1 MSLNTRISRSHWFA
15 SISLAVLGIIF
26 LTNWPNYYYTILG
39 GPPTTLYYA
48 IAGIMALVLI
58 FIRPSALNPLL
69 NESLFY
75 WFVVYAI
82 TGLLWLVLI
91 DDGYLDPENRG
102 WRVRFLMM
110 LLFAVSLVLASA
122 TDLHRLVWIWFGCAL
137 FAAICFWVDFLKPAF
152 FVSFDNELS
161 NPGRAS
167 GWFLNA
173 NMAGNALILMC
184 IAAMPFVPMRIR
196 VLLTMIMLIGVFP
209 TFSRSS
215 ILLAILVTAVWLW
228 RGQFNKKTFIALL
241 IVMPL
246 CAAISS
252 ELFMRGIDS
261 SDINYENV
269 IERLGFFKNMG
280 TADDDSANE
289 RRYVAELGWQKFT
302 EKPLFGFGAGKM
314 DAGSRTWSYL
324 QSTHNMYL
332 MLVLEQGLFGGILY
346 LSFIS
351 IIYIRGVR
359 LYRRGLSHQECDIGV
374 ALILIAIYFA
384 YLGFFSHTMLSE
396 AVGIITLAALLA
408 EERKAIERTQA
419 ALFEE

>member
-15 SISLAVLGIIF
+15 SISLAALGIIF
-26 LTNWPNYYYTILG
+26 LTNWPNYYFTILG

-48 IAGIMALVLI
+48 IAGIMASVLI

-69 NESLFY
+69 NEPLFY

-102 WRVRFLMM
+102 WRLRFLMM

-122 TDLHRLVWIWFGCAL
+122 TDLRRLVWIWFCCAL
-137 FAAICFWVDFLKPAF
+137 FAAICFWVDYLKPGF
-152 FVSFDNELS
+152 FVPFDDELS

-184 IAAMPFVPMRIR
+184 IAAMPFVPIRMR
-196 VLLTMIMLIGVFP
+196 VPLTMIMLIGVFP

-215 ILLAILVTAVWLW
+215 FLLAILVTAVWIW
-228 RGQFNKKTFIALL
+228 RGQFNKKTLIALL
-241 IVMPL
+241 IAIPL
-246 CAAISS
+246 GVAISS
-252 ELFMRGIDS
+252 ALFMKGIDS
-261 SDINYENV
+261 SDINSENV
-269 IERLGFFKNMG
+269 IGRLGFFTDMG
-280 TADDDSANE
+280 EASDDSANE
-289 RRYVAELGWQKFT
+289 RRYVAKLGWEKFT
-302 EKPLFGFGAGKM
+302 EEPLLGFGAGKV
-314 DAGSRTWSYL
+314 DEHSKVWGYP

-332 MLVLEQGLFGGILY
+332 MLLLEQGVFGGILY
-346 LSFIS
+346 LSFIG

-359 LYRRGLSHQECDIGV
+359 LYRHGLSHQECDVGV
-374 ALILIAIYFA
+374 ALVLIAIYFA
-384 YLGFFSHTMLSE
+384 FLGFFSHTMLSE
-396 AVGIITLAALLA
+396 AVGIITLASLLA
-408 EERKAIERTQA
+408 EERKAIGQT
-419 ALFEE
+419 